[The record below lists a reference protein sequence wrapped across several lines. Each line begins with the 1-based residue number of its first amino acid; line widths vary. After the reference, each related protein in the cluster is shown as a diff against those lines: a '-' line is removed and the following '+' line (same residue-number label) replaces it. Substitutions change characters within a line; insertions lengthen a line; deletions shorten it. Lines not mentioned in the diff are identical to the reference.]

1 MGNCG
6 CGGRNSL
13 LVINSKVKQYPKAVY
28 IPIPIDLDNNPYSDL
43 IPVLSMDL
51 EYCERYNIGIFFN
64 VNNDENK
71 NIFYQTFKK
80 ECEKTFKE
88 LMSLTEYDSFIKKTF
103 PKDVYYDDIEKFI
116 NSRNINKIDSL
127 SEEEINNYLIY
138 CNNNIFRIG
147 LYNKKLKEIELTSNF
162 LREHPKKEEIS
173 EENILKSKRIIEL
186 DVYRTYPS
194 LPISTNNIYSC
205 NFHSILYEITLRNQI
220 LNYYQ
225 GMNFIGGFILMFF
238 GNEREISF
246 YYFTK
251 IFCLKSKIYNL
262 AFEEIFI
269 HDFNLLNKY
278 FSLFN
283 EKLKQFFPKISE
295 VLKNI
300 DIIEYVWIGKW
311 FQLLFLTNFT
321 FELVLKFWDIILAKG
336 LDYMIGISLAICE
349 VLQEKIEKCED
360 IISFNEV
367 IYNGKVKLN
376 KDEEK
381 KLYKVILND
390 INTNKYNLL

>member
-6 CGGRNSL
+6 CGGRNAL
-13 LVINSKVKQYPKAVY
+13 VVINSKVKNYPKPVY
-28 IPIPIDLDNNPYSDL
+28 LPIIFSLENSPYND
-43 IPVLSMDL
+43 INQVLTMDL
-51 EYCERYNIGIFFN
+51 EYCERYKIGVFFN
-64 VNNDENK
+64 IDESK
-71 NIFYQTFKK
+71 QIFYDTFKK
-80 ECEKTFKE
+80 ECEKSFND
-88 LMSLTEYDSFIKKTF
+88 LNSLIDYSKYIKKSF
-103 PKDVYYDDIEKFI
+103 PKEVNYDDIDNFVHS
-116 NSRNINKIDSL
+116 NNILKIENLKEDEL
-127 SEEEINNYLIY
+127 NNHLIY
-138 CNNNIFRIG
+138 CNNNIIRIG
-147 LYNKKLKEIELTSNF
+147 LYHKKLKDIELSTNF
-162 LREHPKKEEIS
+162 LTEHPKKEVLN
-173 EENILKSKRIIEL
+173 EEYIKKCKRIIEL

-367 IYNGKVKLN
+367 IYNGKVELN